1 MVLIPG
7 VSSPFDC
14 YASKQDIPK
23 NLSVVQKLWIVKQ
36 IHEKNYTAVYLA
48 NIIGYHVNTINKYVL
63 MVKNGLELNSKRK
76 IKLILDTTSINDISI
91 ILQNK
96 GLDITTISN
105 DNLQS
110 EIILYMTNRFFDIN
124 LPSQYLIEGKRRSK
138 RLKK

>member
-1 MVLIPG
+1 
-7 VSSPFDC
+7 
-14 YASKQDIPK
+14 
-23 NLSVVQKLWIVKQ
+23 
-36 IHEKNYTAVYLA
+36 
-48 NIIGYHVNTINKYVL
+48 
-63 MVKNGLELNSKRK
+63 MVKNGFDLNSKRK

-105 DNLQS
+105 YNLQS
-110 EIILYMTNRFFDIN
+110 EIMLYMTNRFIDIN

>member
-1 MVLIPG
+1 M
-7 VSSPFDC
+7 
-14 YASKQDIPK
+14 
-23 NLSVVQKLWIVKQ
+23 
-36 IHEKNYTAVYLA
+36 
-48 NIIGYHVNTINKYVL
+48 
-63 MVKNGLELNSKRK
+63 NSKRK

-110 EIILYMTNRFFDIN
+110 EIMLYMTNRFIDIN

>member
-1 MVLIPG
+1 M
-7 VSSPFDC
+7 
-14 YASKQDIPK
+14 
-23 NLSVVQKLWIVKQ
+23 
-36 IHEKNYTAVYLA
+36 
-48 NIIGYHVNTINKYVL
+48 
-63 MVKNGLELNSKRK
+63 NSKRK

-110 EIILYMTNRFFDIN
+110 EIMLYMTNRFIGTYS
-124 LPSQYLIEGKRRSK
+124 PSKYFIEGTRKSK

>member
-23 NLSVVQKLWIVKQ
+23 NLSVVQKLWIAKQ

-76 IKLILDTTSINDISI
+76 IKLILDNS
-91 ILQNK
+91 
-96 GLDITTISN
+96 
-105 DNLQS
+105 
-110 EIILYMTNRFFDIN
+110 
-124 LPSQYLIEGKRRSK
+124 SK
-138 RLKK
+138 VSG

>member
-1 MVLIPG
+1 
-7 VSSPFDC
+7 
-14 YASKQDIPK
+14 
-23 NLSVVQKLWIVKQ
+23 
-36 IHEKNYTAVYLA
+36 
-48 NIIGYHVNTINKYVL
+48 
-63 MVKNGLELNSKRK
+63 LNSKRK

-110 EIILYMTNRFFDIN
+110 EIMLYMTNRFIDIN